1 MRNLP
6 QRPSD
11 LSLQDSLFTE
21 YNKLSPH
28 GVRAVRLQHCGNEN
42 NGGDHNEEDR
52 VRLAVIYLNSKSDL
66 PKLLD
71 ESRGKHFM
79 GATLEA
85 DVFLLNDELIDDK

>member
-1 MRNLP
+1 MTIFLSSI
-6 QRPSD
+6 SD
-11 LSLQDSLFTE
+11 LLLQDSLFTE

-28 GVRAVRLQHCGNEN
+28 GVRHVRLLHCN
-42 NGGDHNEEDR
+42 DSDQKEEDR

-85 DVFLLNDELIDDK
+85 EVFLLTDELIEDK